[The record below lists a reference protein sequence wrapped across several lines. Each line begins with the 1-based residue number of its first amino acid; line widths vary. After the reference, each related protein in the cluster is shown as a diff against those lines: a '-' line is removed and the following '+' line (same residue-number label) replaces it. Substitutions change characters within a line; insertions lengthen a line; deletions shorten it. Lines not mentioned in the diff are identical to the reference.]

1 MEKEIRTALGKAD
14 RLSDQDKI
22 IIEKKV
28 NESITRKSSNFA
40 ANAVKELHYEYSSF
54 GKPKLLRTAGGS
66 IFGQFATYS
75 VNFWNYQYKIAQE
88 AKDSMLA
95 GDWSSQEAFRLYR
108 LGTLY
113 SVINGMISPL
123 TNTDIGNLIQ
133 HDTYGR
139 IKNIVDAMSSD
150 PEQRKKAFF
159 GKGPII
165 GTVGGPFVS
174 DLVTLGNVFGI
185 YDILGNGK
193 LDEHSAL
200 GYLAGYQDYAD
211 KRDTGKLYDLARVL
225 NTQVARTVFVTA
237 PRMYNGAGLGTLA
250 ALELGLNPSKELKER
265 KARIIRGIE
274 KTTGIDIDNPSYDQ
288 SEIKKRVPLKSPSIQ
303 DALNNIQSLSSGNR
317 YTPSERKK
325 YIKALNQIS

>member
-1 MEKEIRTALGKAD
+1 M
-14 RLSDQDKI
+14 
-22 IIEKKV
+22 V
-28 NESITRKSSNFA
+28 
-40 ANAVKELHYEYSSF
+40 
-54 GKPKLLRTAGGS
+54 
-66 IFGQFATYS
+66 
-75 VNFWNYQYKIAQE
+75 
-88 AKDSMLA
+88 A

-113 SVINGMISPL
+113 SVINGMLSPL

-150 PEQRKKAFF
+150 PETRKKAFF

-174 DLVTLGNVFGI
+174 DLVSLGNVFGF

-193 LDEHSAL
+193 MSEHSIL

-211 KRDTGKLYDLARVL
+211 KRQSDKLYDLARIL
-225 NTQVARTVFVTA
+225 NTQIARTAFVTA

-250 ALELGLNPSKELKER
+250 ALELGLNPNKEMKQR
-265 KARIIRGIE
+265 KARIIRNIE
-274 KTTGIDIDNPSYDQ
+274 KTTGFNLDNPSYDK
-288 SEIKKRVPLKSPSIQ
+288 SEINKRIPTKNLSIQ
-303 DALNNIQSLSSGNR
+303 DALNNMQSMSSGNR
-317 YTPSERKK
+317 YSDAEKRK
-325 YIKALNQIS
+325 YIKSLNQLM